1 MLKTTTNKI
10 FRIRENKIR
19 DNIWCAD
26 QIVHKLFGPIVYI
39 PLSKSIEIACLIPP
53 FHSHGFIISINDRSY
68 CSPFDWNDLGSDPSK
83 ETYLEKKYLKG
94 INRLFSAD
102 AI

>member
-19 DNIWCAD
+19 DNIWWAD

-68 CSPFDWNDLGSDPSK
+68 CSPLDWNDLWSDPSK
-83 ETYLEKKYLKG
+83 ETYLEKNIWKE
-94 INRLFSAD
+94 
-102 AI
+102 